1 LISIRHILFLTILS
15 TSAIAQ
21 SPENYSSFSRTLA
34 FEENFLDN
42 ENEWRTFYSKVKK
55 GRYVVETIGKDEP
68 VKTTITV
75 NIDNSRNYDIETTVS
90 MQWNRSGELMGFTW
104 NTDSRNGYFVGFNKD
119 QNLVIFKMSD
129 GTINVLMN
137 EKASPDIRPVFEEN
151 LITVRKYEEQIFIF
165 MNKTL
170 VGAFDN
176 SIPYKDTFGYFT
188 GRSSEL
194 RVTGLQIHY
203 LGNP

>member
-1 LISIRHILFLTILS
+1 MSF
-15 TSAIAQ
+15 AQ

-34 FEENFLDN
+34 FEEDFLDN

-55 GRYVVETIGKDEP
+55 GRYVVETIGKDDA
-68 VKTTITV
+68 VLTTIPV
-75 NIDNSRNYDIETTVS
+75 NVDNSRNYDIETTVS

-104 NTDSRNGYFVGFNKD
+104 NADNKNGYFIGFNKN
-119 QNLVIFKMSD
+119 QNLVIFKMND
-129 GTINVLMN
+129 GAFDVLMN
-137 EKASPDIRPVFEEN
+137 DSASSVIRPVYEKN
-151 LITVRKYEEQIFIF
+151 LITVRKYNEGFF
-165 MNKTL
+165 VFVNKTL

-176 SIPYKDTFGYFT
+176 SMPFRDTFGYFV
-188 GRSSEL
+188 GRASEL